1 MMENQRTLFNLFNN
15 KWLIIALISVAAVV
29 PYFNIFNNTFAYDDS
44 DYFLGW
50 EGIKSINI
58 TSFFSGDAPMYY
70 HHVYRPIRSIIQSI
84 VYQFS
89 STNPFGYHLF
99 ALGVH
104 LLNTFL
110 IYLIAKRIF
119 NKIVA
124 LVSATIF
131 ALLPVHTMSIT
142 FITASFNTA
151 GLVFLLVSFYLYLL
165 FDQAHHKKYFYLS
178 LVAALLAFFTYE
190 LTLILPLLIILSDLC
205 IKNLTKKQFKSYA
218 KYYLFYFLGAIFF
231 LITRFSI
238 IGKIYKGPF
247 LIEIDFFSRMLTM
260 SKSFVRYIY
269 LTIFNYPLSA
279 HYDTEIANS
288 LFDIKVL
295 ASFAVIFG
303 LIGLAIFFYKRNLKI
318 YTFITFWFF
327 ISLLP
332 VANIVPIAFFVSE
345 QYLYLASFAWSLLLG
360 IIFYKLSG
368 SFKEKKQGL
377 ITSLLIVLIM
387 LCLVYGYLTW
397 SRNKDWRNDLT
408 LWTAVLKRQPNSVKA
423 YNNIAFYYRN
433 EENYQLAQ
441 EYLQKALEIKPEY
454 SLAYVSLGELYMDQ
468 GQFGKAIE
476 YFKKAISLRPN
487 YAASYHNLGFSY
499 HNLGKVKEAEEN
511 YQQAIAIYPKYYQS
525 HKNLAVLYLSQQ
537 RHDEAMVKFYR
548 ALELQKNDYESYFG
562 LGLSYLYQG
571 EKTLAKE
578 YFQKA
583 LKINPGFAPAQE
595 KLNQL

>member
-15 KWLIIALISVAAVV
+15 RWFIIALISVAAVV
-29 PYFNIFNNTFAYDDS
+29 PYLNIFNNTFAYDDS
-44 DYFLGW
+44 DYFLRW

-58 TSFFSGDAPMYY
+58 SSFFSGDAPMHY

-84 VYQFS
+84 IYQFS

-99 ALGVH
+99 ALAVH
-104 LLNTFL
+104 LLATFL
-110 IYLIAKRIF
+110 IYLIAKRIS
-119 NKIVA
+119 NKIIA
-124 LVSATIF
+124 LVSAIIF

-142 FITASFNTA
+142 FILAIFSTV
-151 GLVFLLVSFYLYLL
+151 GLVFLLLSFYLYIL
-165 FDQAHHKKYFYLS
+165 FGQSHHKKYFYLS
-178 LVAALLAFFTYE
+178 LAAALLAFFTYE
-190 LTLILPLLIILSDLC
+190 LALILPLLIILYDVC

-218 KYYLFYFLGAIFF
+218 KYYLFYFLEAILF
-231 LITRFSI
+231 LIIRYSI
-238 IGKIYKGPF
+238 LGKIYKGPF
-247 LIEIDFFSRMLTM
+247 LIEIDFFNRMLTM
-260 SKSFVRYIY
+260 SKAFVRYIY
-269 LTIFNYPLSA
+269 LTIFNYPLSV

-295 ASFAVIFG
+295 ASLLTIFG

-318 YTFITFWFF
+318 YTFIIFWFF
-327 ISLLP
+327 ISLIP

-345 QYLYLASFAWSLLLG
+345 QYLYLASFAWTLLLG
-360 IIFYKLSG
+360 IIFYKLYC

-397 SRNKDWRNDLT
+397 SRNKDWRNDLV
-408 LWTAVLKRQPNSVKA
+408 LWTSVLARQPNSVKA
-423 YNNIAFYYRN
+423 HNNLAFYYRN
-433 EENYQLAQ
+433 EENYRLAQ
-441 EYLQKALEIKPEY
+441 EHLQKALEINPEY
-454 SLAYVSLGELYMDQ
+454 SLAYVNLGEVYMDQ
-468 GQFGKAIE
+468 EQFEQAIE

-499 HNLGKVKEAEEN
+499 HNLGQVKEAEEN
-511 YQQAIAIYPKYYQS
+511 YQKAIEIYPQYYQS
-525 HKNLAVLYLSQQ
+525 NKNLAVLYLAQE
-537 RHDEAMVKFYR
+537 RYDEAMVRFKR

-583 LKINPGFAPAQE
+583 LEINPRFTPAQE